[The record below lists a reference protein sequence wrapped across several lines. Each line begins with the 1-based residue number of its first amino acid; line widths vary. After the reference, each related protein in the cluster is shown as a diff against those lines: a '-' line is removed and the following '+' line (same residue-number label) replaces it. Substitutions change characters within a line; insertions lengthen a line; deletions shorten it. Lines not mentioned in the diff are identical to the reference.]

1 LKSAINPG
9 WLTNTIWRKKSVF
22 LDFMNDQA
30 ALIWMHGVN
39 ALFDEVE
46 FDGLWLD
53 MNEATGLCDGECVN
67 VFIKTAKTS
76 EKRRSLKEKIFEN
89 TSGFVNSEILGG
101 PEDKTNHTWYYSW
114 TGQQANS
121 TYELPFSPGQDGLDS
136 RSLSLNATHVDGT
149 SEYNLHSL
157 FGHA

>member
-1 LKSAINPG
+1 
-9 WLTNTIWRKKSVF
+9 
-22 LDFMNDQA
+22 MNDQA
-30 ALIWMHGVN
+30 ALIWMHGIN

-67 VFIKTAKTS
+67 GFIKSTKTS

-89 TSGFVNSEILGG
+89 TAQFIDREILEAD
-101 PEDKTNHTWYYSW
+101 EDKTNHTWYYSW
-114 TGQQANS
+114 ETQETNS
-121 TYELPFSPGQDGLDS
+121 TFEVPFSPGQKNLDQL
-136 RSLSLNATHVDGT
+136 SLSLNATHVDGS